1 MNIIFRNIDIEHFRS
16 IEKAVVPL
24 SNQGIVIVRG
34 INEYEDKATSNGSGK
49 SSIFEAIVFA
59 LFEETSSGEKT
70 VSNRITGQGY
80 SIKLDFDVDN
90 NHYTILRQCS
100 GSKSNVTL
108 YKNDVDISARNKTD
122 TNKLIESILG
132 ISKNLFLD
140 SVFLSQN
147 ISTNLASLSPTARKE
162 RLEILTNTDQ
172 LINDFKEKLKQKQ
185 LDYENKRVELQLE
198 QNKLNGNKEALSN
211 QINNLQLKLQEIDYK
226 IQQRD
231 QLGNIDTINNEIETA
246 NKNIEIQKYD
256 LQQKDIEIEQC
267 EQDIKEFRDTGNN
280 DITLKD
286 KLVADINGKSS
297 EIQQQNNEINMLE
310 YEINQ
315 SSTIINRENFE
326 IDKVKNSDTCPT
338 CGRKYENVN
347 EDHINNIIN
356 EHQNNINNELEKQ
369 KQLQDK
375 ITTTKGLIVNL
386 TQEQM
391 NIQNELNNVNI
402 KINEFNEILN
412 QKEDK
417 RRRLTSE
424 RQMITNNILQINN
437 LIQSLQGKKEQI
449 LSFDVG
455 NKDEVIRMQQDVQNQ
470 INEIDDKVKTYE
482 DKLTEN
488 NNYIE
493 SIKHSLQLVTK
504 DFRTY
509 LLQNSIQYLN
519 QQLFKYSHQ
528 LFSNDKDII
537 QISDND
543 TKLDIKLGQAPYE
556 SLSGGE
562 KTRVNI
568 ALLLAQKSLA
578 SIVGNITCNMIIL
591 DEILG
596 YCDAEAETNVVN
608 LITSELNTLES
619 IFMIS
624 HKEIPI
630 GYDTELTV
638 IKNKDGLTS
647 IKTY

>member
-1 MNIIFRNIDIEHFRS
+1 MNIVFKSVDIEHFRS
-16 IEKAVVPL
+16 IEKAFVPL

-59 LFEETSSGEKT
+59 LFEETSGGEKV

-122 TNKLIESILG
+122 TNKLIESTLG
-132 ISKNLFLD
+132 ISKSLFLD
-140 SVFLSQN
+140 SVFLSQS

-162 RLEILTNTDQ
+162 RLEVLTNTDQ
-172 LINDFKEKLKQKQ
+172 LINDFKEKLKQRQ

-198 QNKLNGNKEALSN
+198 QNKLNGNKEALLN
-211 QINNLQLKLQEIDYK
+211 QINNLQLKLQEIEYK

-231 QLGNIDTINNEIETA
+231 QLGNIDTINNEIDTA

-256 LQQKDIEIEQC
+256 LQQKDIEIENC
-267 EQDIKEFRDTGNN
+267 EQEIKEFRNTGND

-286 KLVADINGKSS
+286 KLVADINSKLS
-297 EIQQQNNEINMLE
+297 EIQKQNNEINMLE

-315 SSTIINRENFE
+315 SNTIINKENFE

-356 EHQNNINNELEKQ
+356 EHQNNISNELDKQ

-375 ITTTKGLIVNL
+375 MEITKGLIKNL
-386 TQEQM
+386 TQEQTA
-391 NIQNELNNVNI
+391 IQDELNGVNI
-402 KINEFNEILN
+402 KISQFNDILN

-437 LIQSLQGKKEQI
+437 QIQSLQGKKEQI

-455 NKDEVIRMQQDVQNQ
+455 NKDEVIKMQQDVQNQ

-519 QQLFKYSHQ
+519 QQLFKYSNQ
-528 LFSNDKDII
+528 LFSNSKDII

>member
-1 MNIIFRNIDIEHFRS
+1 MNIVFKSVDIEHFRS
-16 IEKAVVPL
+16 IEKAFVPL

-59 LFEETSSGEKT
+59 LFEETSGGEKV

-122 TNKLIESILG
+122 TNKLIESTLG
-132 ISKNLFLD
+132 ISKSLFLD
-140 SVFLSQN
+140 SVFLSQS

-162 RLEILTNTDQ
+162 RLEVLTNTDQ
-172 LINDFKEKLKQKQ
+172 LINDFKEKLKQRQ

-198 QNKLNGNKEALSN
+198 QNKLNGNKEALLN
-211 QINNLQLKLQEIDYK
+211 QINNLQLKLQEIEYK

-231 QLGNIDTINNEIETA
+231 QLGNIDTINNEIDTA

-256 LQQKDIEIEQC
+256 LQQKDIEIENC
-267 EQDIKEFRDTGNN
+267 EQEIKEFRNTGND

-286 KLVADINGKSS
+286 KLVEDINSKLS
-297 EIQQQNNEINMLE
+297 EIQKQNNEINMLE

-315 SSTIINRENFE
+315 SNTIINRENFE

-356 EHQNNINNELEKQ
+356 EHQNNISNELDKQ

-375 ITTTKGLIVNL
+375 MEITKGLIKNL
-386 TQEQM
+386 TQEQTA
-391 NIQNELNNVNI
+391 IQNELNNVNI
-402 KINEFNEILN
+402 KINQFNDILN

-424 RQMITNNILQINN
+424 RQIITNNILQINN
-437 LIQSLQGKKEQI
+437 QIQSLQGKKEQI

-455 NKDEVIRMQQDVQNQ
+455 NKDEVIKMQQDVQNQ

-519 QQLFKYSHQ
+519 QQLFKYSNQ
-528 LFSNDKDII
+528 LFSNSKDII

>member
-1 MNIIFRNIDIEHFRS
+1 MNIVFKSVDIEHFRS
-16 IEKAVVPL
+16 IEKAFVPL

-59 LFEETSSGEKT
+59 LFEETSGGEKT

-132 ISKNLFLD
+132 ISKSLFLD
-140 SVFLSQN
+140 SVFLSQS

-162 RLEILTNTDQ
+162 RLEVLTNTDQ
-172 LINDFKEKLKQKQ
+172 LINDFKEKLKQRQ

-198 QNKLNGNKEALSN
+198 QNKLNGNKEALLN
-211 QINNLQLKLQEIDYK
+211 QINNLQLKLQEIEYK

-231 QLGNIDTINNEIETA
+231 QLGNIDTINNEIDTS

-256 LQQKDIEIEQC
+256 LQQKDIEIENC
-267 EQDIKEFRDTGNN
+267 EQEIKEFRNTGND

-286 KLVADINGKSS
+286 KLVADINSKLS
-297 EIQQQNNEINMLE
+297 EIQKQNNEINMLE

-315 SSTIINRENFE
+315 SNTIINRENFE

-356 EHQNNINNELEKQ
+356 EHQNNISNELDKQ

-375 ITTTKGLIVNL
+375 MEITKGLIENL
-386 TQEQM
+386 TQEQTA
-391 NIQNELNNVNI
+391 IQNELNNVNI
-402 KINEFNEILN
+402 KISQFNDILN

-424 RQMITNNILQINN
+424 RQIITNNILQINN
-437 LIQSLQGKKEQI
+437 QIQSLQGKKEQI

-455 NKDEVIRMQQDVQNQ
+455 NKDEVIKMQQDVQNQ

-519 QQLFKYSHQ
+519 QQLFKYSNQ
-528 LFSNDKDII
+528 LFSNSKDII

>member
-1 MNIIFRNIDIEHFRS
+1 MNIVFKSVDIEHFRS
-16 IEKAVVPL
+16 IEKAFVPL

-59 LFEETSSGEKT
+59 LFEETSGGEKV

-132 ISKNLFLD
+132 ISKSLFLD
-140 SVFLSQN
+140 SVFLSQS

-162 RLEILTNTDQ
+162 RLEVLTNTDQ
-172 LINDFKEKLKQKQ
+172 LINDFKEKLKQRQ

-198 QNKLNGNKEALSN
+198 QNKLNGNKEALLN
-211 QINNLQLKLQEIDYK
+211 QINNLQLKLQEIEYK

-231 QLGNIDTINNEIETA
+231 QLGNIDTINNEIDTA

-256 LQQKDIEIEQC
+256 LQQKDIEIENC
-267 EQDIKEFRDTGNN
+267 EQEIKEFRNTGND
-280 DITLKD
+280 DIALKD
-286 KLVADINGKSS
+286 KLVADINSKLS
-297 EIQQQNNEINMLE
+297 EIQKQNNEINMLE

-315 SSTIINRENFE
+315 SNTIINRENFE

-356 EHQNNINNELEKQ
+356 EHQNNISNELDKQ

-375 ITTTKGLIVNL
+375 MEITKGLIENL
-386 TQEQM
+386 TQEQTA
-391 NIQNELNNVNI
+391 IQNELNNVNI
-402 KINEFNEILN
+402 KISQFNDILN

-424 RQMITNNILQINN
+424 RQIITNNILQINN
-437 LIQSLQGKKEQI
+437 QIQSLQGKKEQI

-455 NKDEVIRMQQDVQNQ
+455 NEDEVIKMQQDVQNQ

-519 QQLFKYSHQ
+519 QQLFKYSNQ
-528 LFSNDKDII
+528 LFSNSKDII

>member
-1 MNIIFRNIDIEHFRS
+1 MNIVFKSVDIEHFRS
-16 IEKAVVPL
+16 IEKAFVPL

-59 LFEETSSGEKT
+59 LFEETSGGEKT

-132 ISKNLFLD
+132 ISKSLFLD
-140 SVFLSQN
+140 SVFLSQS

-162 RLEILTNTDQ
+162 RLEVLTNTDQ
-172 LINDFKEKLKQKQ
+172 LINDFKEKLKQRQ

-198 QNKLNGNKEALSN
+198 QNKLNGNKEALLN
-211 QINNLQLKLQEIDYK
+211 QINNLQLKLQEIEYK

-231 QLGNIDTINNEIETA
+231 QLGNIDTINNEIDTA

-256 LQQKDIEIEQC
+256 LQQKDIEIENC
-267 EQDIKEFRDTGNN
+267 EQEIKEFRNTGND

-286 KLVADINGKSS
+286 KLVADINSKLS
-297 EIQQQNNEINMLE
+297 EIQKQNNEINMLE

-315 SSTIINRENFE
+315 SNTIINRENFE

-347 EDHINNIIN
+347 EDYINNIIN
-356 EHQNNINNELEKQ
+356 EHQNNISNELDKQ

-375 ITTTKGLIVNL
+375 MEITKGLIENL
-386 TQEQM
+386 TQEQTA
-391 NIQNELNNVNI
+391 IQNELNNVNI
-402 KINEFNEILN
+402 KISQFNDILN

-424 RQMITNNILQINN
+424 RQIITNNILQINN
-437 LIQSLQGKKEQI
+437 QIQSLQGKKEQI

-455 NKDEVIRMQQDVQNQ
+455 NKDEVIKMQQDVQNQ

-519 QQLFKYSHQ
+519 QQLFKYSNQ
-528 LFSNDKDII
+528 LFSNSKDII

>member
-1 MNIIFRNIDIEHFRS
+1 MNIVFKSVDIEHFRS
-16 IEKAVVPL
+16 IEKAFVPL

-59 LFEETSSGEKT
+59 LFEETSGGEKV

-132 ISKNLFLD
+132 ISKSLFLD
-140 SVFLSQN
+140 SVFLSQS

-162 RLEILTNTDQ
+162 RLEVLTNTDQ
-172 LINDFKEKLKQKQ
+172 LINDFKEKLKQRQ

-198 QNKLNGNKEALSN
+198 QNKLNGNKEALLN
-211 QINNLQLKLQEIDYK
+211 QINNLQLKLQEIEYK

-231 QLGNIDTINNEIETA
+231 QLGNIDTINNEIDTA

-256 LQQKDIEIEQC
+256 LQQKDIEIENC
-267 EQDIKEFRDTGNN
+267 EQEIKEFRNTGND

-286 KLVADINGKSS
+286 KLVADINSKLS
-297 EIQQQNNEINMLE
+297 EIQKQNNEINMLE

-315 SSTIINRENFE
+315 SNTIINKENFE

-356 EHQNNINNELEKQ
+356 EHQNNISNELDKQ

-375 ITTTKGLIVNL
+375 MEITKGLIKNL
-386 TQEQM
+386 TQEQTA
-391 NIQNELNNVNI
+391 IQDELNGVNI
-402 KINEFNEILN
+402 KISQFNDILN

-437 LIQSLQGKKEQI
+437 QIQSLQGKKEQI

-455 NKDEVIRMQQDVQNQ
+455 NKDEVIKMQQDVQNQ
-470 INEIDDKVKTYE
+470 INEIDGKVKTYE
-482 DKLTEN
+482 YKLTEN

-519 QQLFKYSHQ
+519 QQLFKYSNQ
-528 LFSNDKDII
+528 LFSNSKDII

>member
-1 MNIIFRNIDIEHFRS
+1 MNIVFKSVDIEHFRS
-16 IEKAVVPL
+16 IEKAFVPL

-59 LFEETSSGEKT
+59 LFEETSGGEKV

-132 ISKNLFLD
+132 ISKSLFLD
-140 SVFLSQN
+140 SVFLSQS

-162 RLEILTNTDQ
+162 RLEVLTNTDQ
-172 LINDFKEKLKQKQ
+172 LINDFKEKLKQRQ

-198 QNKLNGNKEALSN
+198 QNKLNGNKEALLN
-211 QINNLQLKLQEIDYK
+211 QINNLQLKLQEIEYK
-226 IQQRD
+226 IQQRN
-231 QLGNIDTINNEIETA
+231 QLGNIDTINNEIDTA

-256 LQQKDIEIEQC
+256 LQQKDIEIENC
-267 EQDIKEFRDTGNN
+267 EQEIKEFRNTGND

-286 KLVADINGKSS
+286 KLVADINSKLS
-297 EIQQQNNEINMLE
+297 EIQKQNNEINMLE

-315 SSTIINRENFE
+315 SNTIINRENFE

-356 EHQNNINNELEKQ
+356 EHQNNINNELDRQ

-375 ITTTKGLIVNL
+375 MEITKGLIANL
-386 TQEQM
+386 TQEQTA
-391 NIQNELNNVNI
+391 IQNELNNVNI
-402 KINEFNEILN
+402 KISQFKDILN

-424 RQMITNNILQINN
+424 RQIITNNILQINN
-437 LIQSLQGKKEQI
+437 QIQSLQGKKEQI

-455 NKDEVIRMQQDVQNQ
+455 NKDEVIKMQQDVQNQ

-519 QQLFKYSHQ
+519 QQLFKYSNQ
-528 LFSNDKDII
+528 LFSNSKDII

>member
-1 MNIIFRNIDIEHFRS
+1 MNIVFKSVDIEHFRS
-16 IEKAVVPL
+16 IEKAFVPL

-59 LFEETSSGEKT
+59 LFEETSGGEKV

-132 ISKNLFLD
+132 ISKSLFLD
-140 SVFLSQN
+140 SVFLSQS

-162 RLEILTNTDQ
+162 RLEVLTNTDQ
-172 LINDFKEKLKQKQ
+172 LINDFKEKLKQRQ

-198 QNKLNGNKEALSN
+198 QNKLNGNKEALLN
-211 QINNLQLKLQEIDYK
+211 QINNLQLKLQEIEYK

-231 QLGNIDTINNEIETA
+231 QLGNIDTINNEIDTA

-256 LQQKDIEIEQC
+256 LQQKDIEIENC
-267 EQDIKEFRDTGNN
+267 EQEIKEFRNTGND

-286 KLVADINGKSS
+286 KLVADINSKLS
-297 EIQQQNNEINMLE
+297 EIQKQNNEINMLE

-315 SSTIINRENFE
+315 SNTIINRENFE

-356 EHQNNINNELEKQ
+356 EHQNNISNELDKQ

-375 ITTTKGLIVNL
+375 MEITKGLIKNL
-386 TQEQM
+386 TQEQTA
-391 NIQNELNNVNI
+391 IQNELNNVNI
-402 KINEFNEILN
+402 KINQFNDILN

-424 RQMITNNILQINN
+424 RQIITNNILQINN
-437 LIQSLQGKKEQI
+437 QIQSLQGKKEQI

-455 NKDEVIRMQQDVQNQ
+455 NKDEVIKMQQDVQNQ

-519 QQLFKYSHQ
+519 QQLFKYSNQ
-528 LFSNDKDII
+528 LFSNSKDII

>member
-1 MNIIFRNIDIEHFRS
+1 MNIIFKNIDIEHFRS

-198 QNKLNGNKEALSN
+198 QNKLNGNKEALLS
-211 QINNLQLKLQEIDYK
+211 QINNLQLKLQEIEYK

-297 EIQQQNNEINMLE
+297 EIQQQNNEINILE

-315 SSTIINRENFE
+315 SSTIMNRENFE

-347 EDHINNIIN
+347 EDHINNIIK

-375 ITTTKGLIVNL
+375 IATTKGLIVNL
-386 TQEQM
+386 TQEQI
-391 NIQNELNNVNI
+391 NIQNELNTVNI
-402 KINEFNEILN
+402 KINQFNEILN

>member
-1 MNIIFRNIDIEHFRS
+1 MNIVFKSVDIEHFRS
-16 IEKAVVPL
+16 IEKAFVPL

-59 LFEETSSGEKT
+59 LFEETSGGEKV

-132 ISKNLFLD
+132 ISKSLFLD
-140 SVFLSQN
+140 SVFLSQS

-162 RLEILTNTDQ
+162 RLEVLTNTDQ
-172 LINDFKEKLKQKQ
+172 LINDFKEKLKQRQ

-198 QNKLNGNKEALSN
+198 QNKLNGNKEALLN
-211 QINNLQLKLQEIDYK
+211 QINNLQLKLQEIEYK
-226 IQQRD
+226 IQQRN
-231 QLGNIDTINNEIETA
+231 QLGNIDTINNEIDTA

-256 LQQKDIEIEQC
+256 LQQKDIEIENC
-267 EQDIKEFRDTGNN
+267 EQEIKEFRNTGND

-286 KLVADINGKSS
+286 KLVADINSKLS
-297 EIQQQNNEINMLE
+297 EIQKQNNEINMLE

-315 SSTIINRENFE
+315 SNTIINRENFE

-356 EHQNNINNELEKQ
+356 EHQSNISNELDKQ
-369 KQLQDK
+369 KQLQNK
-375 ITTTKGLIVNL
+375 MEITKGLIENL
-386 TQEQM
+386 TQEQTA
-391 NIQNELNNVNI
+391 IQNELNNVNI
-402 KINEFNEILN
+402 KISQFNDILN

-424 RQMITNNILQINN
+424 RQIITNNILQINN
-437 LIQSLQGKKEQI
+437 QIQSLQGKKEQI

-455 NKDEVIRMQQDVQNQ
+455 NKNEVIKMQQDVQNQ
-470 INEIDDKVKTYE
+470 INEIDGKVKTYE

-519 QQLFKYSHQ
+519 QQLFKYSNQ
-528 LFSNDKDII
+528 LFSNSKDII

>member
-1 MNIIFRNIDIEHFRS
+1 MNIVFKSVDIEHFRS
-16 IEKAVVPL
+16 IEKAFVPL

-59 LFEETSSGEKT
+59 LFEETSGGEKT

-132 ISKNLFLD
+132 ISKSLFLD
-140 SVFLSQN
+140 SVFLSQS

-162 RLEILTNTDQ
+162 RLEVLTNTDQ
-172 LINDFKEKLKQKQ
+172 LINDFKEKLKQRQ

-198 QNKLNGNKEALSN
+198 QNKLNGNKEALLN
-211 QINNLQLKLQEIDYK
+211 QINNLQLKLQEIEYK

-231 QLGNIDTINNEIETA
+231 QLGNIDTINNEIDTA

-256 LQQKDIEIEQC
+256 LQQKDIEIENC
-267 EQDIKEFRDTGNN
+267 EQEIKEFRNTGND

-286 KLVADINGKSS
+286 KLVADINSKLS
-297 EIQQQNNEINMLE
+297 EIQKQNNEINMLE

-315 SSTIINRENFE
+315 SNTIINRENFE

-356 EHQNNINNELEKQ
+356 EHQNNISNELDKQ

-375 ITTTKGLIVNL
+375 MEITKGLIENL
-386 TQEQM
+386 TQEQAA
-391 NIQNELNNVNI
+391 IQNELNNVNI
-402 KINEFNEILN
+402 KINQFNDILN

-424 RQMITNNILQINN
+424 RQIITNNILQINN
-437 LIQSLQGKKEQI
+437 QIQSLQGKKEQI

-455 NKDEVIRMQQDVQNQ
+455 NKDEVIKMQQDVQNQ

-519 QQLFKYSHQ
+519 QQLLKYSNQ
-528 LFSNDKDII
+528 LFSNSKDMI

-608 LITSELNTLES
+608 LITLELNTLES

>member
-1 MNIIFRNIDIEHFRS
+1 MNIVFKSVDIEHFRS
-16 IEKAVVPL
+16 IEKAFVPL

-59 LFEETSSGEKT
+59 LFEETSGGEKT

-132 ISKNLFLD
+132 ISKSLFLD
-140 SVFLSQN
+140 SVFLSQS

-162 RLEILTNTDQ
+162 RLEVLTNTDQ
-172 LINDFKEKLKQKQ
+172 LINDFKEKLKQRQ

-198 QNKLNGNKEALSN
+198 QNKLNGNKEALLN
-211 QINNLQLKLQEIDYK
+211 QINNLQLKLQEIEYK

-231 QLGNIDTINNEIETA
+231 QLGNIDTINNEIDTA

-256 LQQKDIEIEQC
+256 LQQKDIEIENC
-267 EQDIKEFRDTGNN
+267 EQEIKEFRNTGND

-286 KLVADINGKSS
+286 KLVADINSKLS
-297 EIQQQNNEINMLE
+297 EIQKQNNEINMLE

-315 SSTIINRENFE
+315 SNTIINRENFE
-326 IDKVKNSDTCPT
+326 IDRVKNSDTCPT

-356 EHQNNINNELEKQ
+356 EHQSNISNELDKQ

-375 ITTTKGLIVNL
+375 MEITKGLIQNL
-386 TQEQM
+386 TQEQTT
-391 NIQNELNNVNI
+391 IQNELNNVNI
-402 KINEFNEILN
+402 KISQFNDILN

-424 RQMITNNILQINN
+424 RQIITNNILQINN
-437 LIQSLQGKKEQI
+437 QIQSLQGKKEQI

-455 NKDEVIRMQQDVQNQ
+455 NKDEVIKMQQDVQNQ

-519 QQLFKYSHQ
+519 QQLFKYSNQ
-528 LFSNDKDII
+528 LFSNSKDII

>member
-1 MNIIFRNIDIEHFRS
+1 MNIIFKNIDIEHFRS

-437 LIQSLQGKKEQI
+437 LIQSLQDKKEQI

>member
-1 MNIIFRNIDIEHFRS
+1 MNIIFKSVDIEHFRS
-16 IEKAVVPL
+16 IEKAFVPL

-59 LFEETSSGEKT
+59 LFEETSGGEKT

-132 ISKNLFLD
+132 ISKSLFLD
-140 SVFLSQN
+140 SVFLSQS

-162 RLEILTNTDQ
+162 RLEVLTNTDQ
-172 LINDFKEKLKQKQ
+172 LINDFKEKLKQRQ

-198 QNKLNGNKEALSN
+198 QNKLNGNKEALLN
-211 QINNLQLKLQEIDYK
+211 QINNLQLKLQEIEYK

-231 QLGNIDTINNEIETA
+231 QLGNIDTINNEIDTA

-256 LQQKDIEIEQC
+256 LQQKDIEIENC
-267 EQDIKEFRDTGNN
+267 EQQIKEFRNTGND

-286 KLVADINGKSS
+286 KLVADINSKLS
-297 EIQQQNNEINMLE
+297 EIQKQSNEINMLE

-315 SSTIINRENFE
+315 SNTIINRENFE

-356 EHQNNINNELEKQ
+356 EHQNNINNELDKQ

-375 ITTTKGLIVNL
+375 MEITKGLIANL
-386 TQEQM
+386 TQEQTA
-391 NIQNELNNVNI
+391 IQNELNNVNI
-402 KINEFNEILN
+402 KISQFNDILN

-437 LIQSLQGKKEQI
+437 QIQSLQGKKEQI

-455 NKDEVIRMQQDVQNQ
+455 NKDEVIKMQQDVQNQ

-519 QQLFKYSHQ
+519 QQLFKYSNQ
-528 LFSNDKDII
+528 LFSNNKDII